1 MADSLFNRQR
11 FLVVTVV
18 DIFSRECLANHA
30 GI

>member
-18 DIFSRECLANHA
+18 DIFSREWALLNK
-30 GI
+30 